1 MYFHLA
7 GGGAYLS
14 LMHISL
20 YPCFISDRD
29 FSGYPNSIQDIL
41 FNLEMQDLLE
51 KGKPKYFNISN
62 SFHLFSVK
70 TRMTTSIKMNIK
82 SSTVSELSK
91 QNINI

>member
-1 MYFHLA
+1 MTFVLSVR
-7 GGGAYLS
+7 GGEGNLS
-14 LMHISL
+14 LMHITL

-62 SFHLFSVK
+62 SLHLFSVK
-70 TRMTTSIKMNIK
+70 IRMTTSIKR
-82 SSTVSELSK
+82 TLTLVEC
-91 QNINI
+91 